1 MILEYDNTAIWSSSF
16 VYIFQKGIVSFVLC
30 GYEVQLNVYIFD
42 VERSQPLNMIFGKK
56 LCTVRLKI

>member
-1 MILEYDNTAIWSSSF
+1 MVEFIRL
-16 VYIFQKGIVSFVLC
+16 YIPKGHCFIVLC